1 MKTGVGKC
9 VSSQRA
15 LELFEA
21 LKDRVADEEL
31 EEYQRAMNRM
41 RWLARLDTELPARK
55 RQYKKYRT
63 EYLCPQCGAT
73 LLNAVPGKHCDE
85 CGQRYRIEY
94 GRSDDS

>member
-21 LKDRVADEEL
+21 LKDRVAEEEL
-31 EEYQRAMNRM
+31 EEYECAMNRM
-41 RWLARLDTELPARK
+41 RWLARLDTPLPARE
-55 RQYKKYRT
+55 RRYKKYHT
-63 EYLCPQCGAT
+63 EYLCPQCGAG
-73 LLNAVPGKHCDE
+73 VRSDVGKHCWS
-85 CGQRYRIEY
+85 CGQAYRIEY